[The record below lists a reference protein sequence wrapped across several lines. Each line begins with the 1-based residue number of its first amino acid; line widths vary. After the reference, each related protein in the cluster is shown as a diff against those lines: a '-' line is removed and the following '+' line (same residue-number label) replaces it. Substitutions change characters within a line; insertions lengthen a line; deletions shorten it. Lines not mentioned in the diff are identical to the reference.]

1 MELFGYKIEKKIG
14 SNVVDKGTT
23 SFVAPDL
30 DDGSTVIDGG
40 GVNAFAVNFDTAFT
54 TQQDLIAKYRQ
65 TAKQPEAE
73 SAIDDIVNEAIVL
86 DPYKEPVQIYLDKL
100 DSIDGFSKSIKTMIS
115 DEFQIISKKLEFNQ
129 SGPDIFR
136 RWYEDGAIHYHI
148 IFDNDNLKKGIK
160 ELRYIDSTNIKKIKE
175 VIKDKDKNGVEVVI
189 GVDEYWLYSKESKGI
204 TQTLKVALEAVA
216 TANSGLYDSDKEVIM
231 SYLHKAMKPINQLRM
246 LEDAMVIYRITRA
259 PERRVFYI
267 DVGNLPKTKAEQY
280 LRNIMNKFK
289 NKMVYDAS
297 TGTVADG
304 KDTMSMMEDFWLPR
318 KEGGRGTEVQ
328 TLPGGQNLGDMEDVN
343 YFQRKV
349 YQALHVPSSRMDTE
363 QTWSISRSGEITRDE
378 IKFGKYV
385 TKLRKSFSD
394 LLYSLLRTQLLAKG
408 IIDKGEWNVYKE
420 NINFIFEDDGYFTE
434 VKKLEM
440 MQSRIEMLD
449 TINSGEMIGK
459 YYSVEWIRKN
469 ILMQSE
475 DEIDAMDKQME
486 KEAKEAEEDG
496 EEYGSD
502 GNQEEEEDDG
512 YGSYNDEPAPAEKKD
527 KPEPKAAKDE
537 DEDESKDDEKDKQEK

>member
-1 MELFGYKIEKKIG
+1 MELFGYKIEKRIG

-40 GVNAFAVNFDTAFT
+40 GINAFAVNFDTAFN
-54 TQQDLIAKYRQ
+54 TQQELIAKYRQ

-86 DPYKEPVQIYLDKL
+86 DPLKDPVQIYTDKL
-100 DSIDGFSKSIKTMIS
+100 DTIDVPKNIKTMIE

-148 IFDNDNLKKGIK
+148 IFDNDNIKKGIK

-175 VIKDKDKNGVEVVI
+175 IIKEKNKDGVEIVK

-231 SYLHKAMKPINQLRM
+231 SYIHKAMKPINQLRM

-363 QTWSISRSGEITRDE
+363 QTWSVSRSGEITRDE

-469 ILMQSE
+469 VLMQSE

-502 GNQEEEEDDG
+502 GNQEDEDDG
-512 YGSYNDEPAPAEKKD
+512 YGSYNDEPAPSDKKE
-527 KPEPKAAKDE
+527 KPEPKE
-537 DEDESKDDEKDKQEK
+537 DEEDEPEDDEKDKQEK

>member
-14 SNVVDKGTT
+14 SSVVEKGTK

-40 GVNAFAVNFDTAFT
+40 GINAFSVNFDTAFK
-54 TQQDLIAKYRQ
+54 TQQELIEKYRQ
-65 TAKQPEAE
+65 TARQPEAE

-86 DPYKEPVQIYLDKL
+86 DPYKEPVTILLDKL
-100 DSIDGFSKSIKTMIS
+100 DTIDVPKNIKDMIS
-115 DEFQIISKKLEFNQ
+115 EEFNIISKKLEFNQ

-148 IFDNDNLKKGIK
+148 IFDNDNIKKGIK

-175 VIKDKDKNGVEVVI
+175 VIKERDTSGVEVVT

-204 TQTLKVALEAVA
+204 TQTLKVATEAVA
-216 TANSGLYDSDKEVIM
+216 TADSGLYDSEKEVTM

-246 LEDAMVIYRITRA
+246 LEDSMVIYRITRA

-318 KEGGRGTEVQ
+318 KEGGRGTEVE
-328 TLPGGQNLGDMEDVN
+328 TLPGGQNLGDMDDVV

-349 YQALHVPSSRMDTE
+349 YQALHVPSSRMDAE
-363 QTWSISRSGEITRDE
+363 STWSFSRVGEITRDE
-378 IKFGKYV
+378 IKFTKYV
-385 TKLRKSFSD
+385 TKLRKRFSD
-394 LLYSLLRTQLLAKG
+394 LLFSLLRTQLLAKQ

-434 VKKLEM
+434 LKKIEM
-440 MQSRIEMLD
+440 MKERVEMLD
-449 TINSGEMIGK
+449 TITSGEMIGR
-459 YYSVEWIRKN
+459 YYSIDWVRKN
-469 ILMQSE
+469 VLMQSDE
-475 DEIDAMDKQME
+475 DIETLDKQME
-486 KEAKEAEEDG
+486 
-496 EEYGSD
+496 
-502 GNQEEEEDDG
+502 
-512 YGSYNDEPAPAEKKD
+512 AEKASKSS
-527 KPEPKAAKDE
+527 DE
-537 DEDESKDDEKDKQEK
+537 EGNSDDYY

>member
-40 GVNAFAVNFDTAFT
+40 GINAFAVNFDTAFN
-54 TQQDLIAKYRQ
+54 TQQELIAKYRQ

-86 DPYKEPVQIYLDKL
+86 DPLKDPVQIYTDKL
-100 DSIDGFSKSIKTMIS
+100 DTIDVPKNIKTMIE

-148 IFDNDNLKKGIK
+148 IFDNDNIKKGIK

-175 VIKDKDKNGVEVVI
+175 IIKEKNKDGVEIVK

-231 SYLHKAMKPINQLRM
+231 SYIHKAMKPINQLRM

-363 QTWSISRSGEITRDE
+363 QTWSVSRSGEITRDE

-469 ILMQSE
+469 VLMQSE

-502 GNQEEEEDDG
+502 GNQEDEDDG
-512 YGSYNDEPAPAEKKD
+512 YGSYNDEPAPSDKKE
-527 KPEPKAAKDE
+527 KPEPKE
-537 DEDESKDDEKDKQEK
+537 DEEDEPEDDEKDKQEK